1 MAFTFNSNDI
11 QMARKQVG
19 FLGDYNV
26 SIVSA
31 EFKGLNKVQ
40 QEYFVLHLEI
50 ADGTEKGAQLIHTF
64 MDDSKA
70 EKAFRYREIN
80 ALISGI
86 GGIQDGQSFELKDVA
101 TFLPNKKLA
110 VRVGKFDKDFYN
122 GKTIY
127 KPQITNFAQLM
138 SESKP
143 DVAQPRPQTDSA
155 AQPSASSQTGITDPF
170 AGMVEPANSASA
182 MPVDPFA

>member
-11 QMARKQVG
+11 QMARKQLG

-26 SIVSA
+26 SITSA
-31 EFKGLNKVQ
+31 EFKGLNKAQ
-40 QEYFVLHLEI
+40 QEYFVLHLEVL
-50 ADGTEKGAQLIHTF
+50 DGSEKGAQLIHSF
-64 MDDSKA
+64 MDDSNA

-80 ALISGI
+80 ALIAGI
-86 GGIQDGQSFELKDVA
+86 GGIQDGQAFELKDVA

-127 KPQITNFAQLM
+127 KPQITNFAPLM

-143 DVAQPRPQTDSA
+143 DLSQPRPQTNA
-155 AQPSASSQTGITDPF
+155 APQNQVPAGAPDPF
-170 AGMVEPANSASA
+170 AGMTEPNDNA

>member
-11 QMARKQVG
+11 QMARKQLG

-31 EFKGLNKVQ
+31 EFKGLNKAQ
-40 QEYFVLHLEI
+40 QEYFVLHLEVL
-50 ADGTEKGAQLIHTF
+50 DGTEKGAQLIHTF
-64 MDDSKA
+64 MDDSNA
-70 EKAFRYREIN
+70 EKPFRYREIN
-80 ALISGI
+80 ALIAGI
-86 GGIQDGQSFELKDVA
+86 GGIKDGQSFELKDVA
-101 TFLPNKKLA
+101 TFLPNKQFA

-127 KPQITNFAQLM
+127 KPQITNFSTLM

-143 DVAQPRPQTDSA
+143 DLSQPRPSSDAPTTPSIASA
-155 AQPSASSQTGITDPF
+155 PDPF
-170 AGMVEPANSASA
+170 AGMTEPVDGA
-182 MPVDPFA
+182 MPIDPFA